1 MGNGFSKL
9 FSSLQRALAWTARW
23 ARRFVRGKR
32 EDAPHPRV
40 YWDDNV
46 SLTLSNLARETE
58 TRASGRVQL
67 ITLADFRE
75 AIGELWDRY
84 ENKILIIVESTI
96 GRMIGKGN
104 TYIPQDDD
112 TWLLLFP
119 DLSEDMAQQR
129 ADAIAASIGE
139 KLLGAQFSAHE
150 APLPTASK
158 LDLTGALNA
167 DGSLNMEAVKAAISR
182 IRRTQITAVAASNRP
197 ARHAASRAPVSPAGT
212 LVSSNA
218 EQLKPFFRPAWC
230 AETES
235 IDTFFFRANA
245 DTGVNVYS
253 DPAPPINDAT
263 VLDLTK
269 TATTAFTAMCDSGLQ
284 AKMAIPVPFDTLRC
298 AALSEFQRLIAGVRQ
313 RDRLLR
319 LRLEVVRIPS
329 EAAADT
335 LIAIRELFRPYVRE
349 VAFMINLR
357 SPHDQVLVLD
367 HIMLGVDLTDTAIPD
382 EEVLFQE
389 MLMFRQRAGR
399 RGTYVLG
406 LNTRA
411 HLKRAINAGISE
423 IGGGTL
429 LEDIKR
435 LPHRIAIVH
444 REEILAP

>member
-1 MGNGFSKL
+1 MRSEFSNL
-9 FSSLQRALAWTARW
+9 LSSLRRALAWTARW
-23 ARRFVRGKR
+23 ARRFVGAKR
-32 EDAPHPRV
+32 DDTPHPRV
-40 YWDDNV
+40 YWDDSV
-46 SLTLSNLARETE
+46 SMTLSNLARETE

-67 ITLADFRE
+67 ITLADFRA
-75 AIGELWDRY
+75 AIGDLWAKY

-119 DLSEDMAQQR
+119 GLSEDAAQQQ

-158 LDLTGALNA
+158 LDLAGALNA

-182 IRRTQITAVAASNRP
+182 VRRAQTSEIAAGDGP
-197 ARHAASRAPVSPAGT
+197 ARTTAARAPVSPSGT
-212 LVSSNA
+212 LVRSSA

-245 DTGVNVYS
+245 DTGIDVYS
-253 DPAPPINDAT
+253 DRAPAINDAT

-269 TATTAFTAMCDSGLQ
+269 TAAAAFVAMCDSGLQ
-284 AKMAIPVPFDTLRC
+284 AKMAVPVPFDTLKGSAVRDI
-298 AALSEFQRLIAGVRQ
+298 QRLIANIPQ

-329 EAAADT
+329 DATADT
-335 LIAIRELFRPYVRE
+335 LVAIRELFRPYVRE
-349 VAFMINLR
+349 VAFMVDLR
-357 SPHDQVLVLD
+357 FPHDQVLVLD

-406 LNTRA
+406 LNTRGN
-411 HLKRAINAGISE
+411 LTRAINAGINE

-435 LPHRIAIVH
+435 LPHRVSIVH
-444 REEILAP
+444 REEISAP